1 MKAGKQFSRS
11 ALAAMIAIAVAAPA
25 AGAMPAQDGQA
36 YDVNSVTGEYTRA
49 TAGQDKNAT
58 TAAGATPAREGQAYD
73 VNSLTGEYTRATA
86 EQDKHQTP
94 AAGSDLR
101 TEGAK
106 SPIVSRIDTPPLGLP
121 TWEKHP
127 TPIVTAAPEP
137 VAATD
142 GGDGSFDWPLAGLIA
157 GGLIALAGAA
167 LLTRHQ
173 MRGQAPAH

>member
-11 ALAAMIAIAVAAPA
+11 ALAAMIAIAVCAPA

-86 EQDKHQTP
+86 GQDKHATAP
-94 AAGSDLR
+94 AGSDLR
-101 TEGAK
+101 AEGAK
-106 SPIVSRIDTPPLGLP
+106 SAIGDLQNRGGAGDSRGCELVP
-121 TWEKHP
+121 TSMGC
-127 TPIVTAAPEP
+127 ARFAY
-137 VAATD
+137 
-142 GGDGSFDWPLAGLIA
+142 
-157 GGLIALAGAA
+157 
-167 LLTRHQ
+167 
-173 MRGQAPAH
+173 

>member
-1 MKAGKQFSRS
+1 MQAGKQFSRS
-11 ALAAMIAIAVAAPA
+11 ALAAMIAIAVAAPT

-36 YDVNSVTGEYTRA
+36 YDVNMVTGEYTRA
-49 TAGQDKNAT
+49 TAGQDKHAT
-58 TAAGATPAREGQAYD
+58 TP
-73 VNSLTGEYTRATA
+73 
-86 EQDKHQTP
+86 
-94 AAGSDLR
+94 AGSDLR

-106 SPIVSRIDTPPLGLP
+106 SPIVSKIDTPPVGLP
-121 TWEKHP
+121 TWPKHP

-142 GGDGSFDWPLAGLIA
+142 SGDGSFDWPLAGLIA